1 MGIHSCCNGVTQR
14 TVAGGYHES
23 PTKTKSILDRLVRQ
37 KDVLDNQFNLIQKS
51 TLEHRQKEAVRVA
64 NVEEHLVVLEE
75 DTKKH
80 LAEVRDELSRFN
92 QVYEQKIQDLEK
104 KWEEALSVQAREEA
118 LVIDTLEGSCTNIRE
133 AMKRLMKYEEDT
145 LRTQKEQL
153 LQKLAELKVMVDEER
168 QEQMNR
174 SKMAQKRLEKYLQQ
188 MQEKIDASAEELEHQ
203 VQDVRTVFDGKFLSL
218 THRTDELHHNVLNR
232 LGEIKAFM
240 ASSKK
245 DRIDVH
251 GEIVNSVDVYG
262 KMMQDTFQLIEERQQ

>member
-1 MGIHSCCNGVTQR
+1 MGHSCLTMESPNGQSLGVTK
-14 TVAGGYHES
+14 ES

-104 KWEEALSVQAREEA
+104 KWEEALMVQAREEA

-168 QEQMNR
+168 TEQM
-174 SKMAQKRLEKYLQQ
+174 K
-188 MQEKIDASAEELEHQ
+188 EKIDASAEELEHQ

-240 ASSKK
+240 ARSKK